1 MATKQ
6 FDFRFKLITLGDSS
20 VGKTSLINMYVYN
33 KMNINT
39 CTGGAFYSK
48 TLILDSTN
56 INLELWDTCGIER
69 YRELSPMYY
78 RQSNG
83 VMLVYDITNRQS
95 FDNLRDIW
103 YRDARLYRDMQT
115 QYVLIGNKCDLESE
129 RAVEYSTGKE
139 LADSLNI
146 PFIETS
152 AKESINVQQVLVLI
166 TAVIVKN
173 ITETGSEKKYSIQ
186 LSGETGG
193 SNSTRCYC

>member
-1 MATKQ
+1 
-6 FDFRFKLITLGDSS
+6 
-20 VGKTSLINMYVYN
+20 MYS
-33 KMNINT
+33 
-39 CTGGAFYSK
+39 FLFK

-83 VMLVYDITNRQS
+83 VMLVYDITNRES

-129 RAVEYSTGKE
+129 RAVS
-139 LADSLNI
+139 I
-146 PFIETS
+146 P
-152 AKESINVQQVLVLI
+152 Q
-166 TAVIVKN
+166 
-173 ITETGSEKKYSIQ
+173 EKS
-186 LSGETGG
+186 
-193 SNSTRCYC
+193 